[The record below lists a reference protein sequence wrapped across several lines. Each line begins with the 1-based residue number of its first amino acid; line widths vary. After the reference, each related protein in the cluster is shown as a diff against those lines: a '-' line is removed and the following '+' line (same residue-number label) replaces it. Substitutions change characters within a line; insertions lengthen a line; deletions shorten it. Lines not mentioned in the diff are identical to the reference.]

1 MKLRDVWFF
10 ICGMLS
16 AIFIGMVADGL
27 PAPHGAGG
35 ADTVLQWRLRYLPA
49 PAETIRVV
57 EPGEVDTQYV
67 VREYYTQ
74 KVYRDTIVENDTVQL
89 VVCDTVFRNALGERQ
104 VSLKVNPEV
113 FRKHHALGLMGA
125 LGRHQTELLGTYR
138 KDHWTVAAGWDFE
151 ANGPVVGVGYALKEW

>member
-89 VVCDTVFRNALGERQ
+89 VVCDTVFRNAMGERQ

-113 FRKHHALGLMGA
+113 FRKHPRGNGRYKTLFRRSGTARCSFAYENHYTSGT
-125 LGRHQTELLGTYR
+125 RHQRCGT
-138 KDHWTVAAGWDFE
+138 WS
-151 ANGPVVGVGYALKEW
+151 

>member
-1 MKLRDVWFF
+1 MKSNEVRAF
-10 ICGMLS
+10 IGGVLAAM
-16 AIFIGMVADGL
+16 IIGMVADTL
-27 PAPHGAGG
+27 TAPHGDNAP
-35 ADTVLQWRLRYLPA
+35 DTVLQWRTRYVPQ

-113 FRKHHALGLMGA
+113 FRRHHALGLMGA
-125 LGRHQTELLGTYR
+125 IGRHQASLTGTYR
-138 KDHWTVAAGWDFE
+138 RDRWTVAAGWDFE
-151 ANGPVVGVGYALKEW
+151 ASGPVIGLGYTIKEW